1 MSMLGKKGV
10 LGIQIN
16 CGRVVFLYV
25 LSYKPGV
32 DLSLV
37 QLLALLEIQELICK
51 LEVVGSGGERV
62 IFAVYDVAASVR
74 YMYAG

>member
-1 MSMLGKKGV
+1 MSMLGKKGI

-37 QLLALLEIQELICK
+37 QLLALLEIQER
-51 LEVVGSGGERV
+51 S
-62 IFAVYDVAASVR
+62 
-74 YMYAG
+74 